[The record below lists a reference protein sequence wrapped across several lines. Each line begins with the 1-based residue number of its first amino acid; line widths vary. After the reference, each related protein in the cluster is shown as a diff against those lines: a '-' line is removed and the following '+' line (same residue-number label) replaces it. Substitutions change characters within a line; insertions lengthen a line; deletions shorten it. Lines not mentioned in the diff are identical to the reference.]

1 MLFYFKNVF
10 YCKRYAESYV
20 ILHLRMM
27 NIFVTYWNIYHVFK
41 MLLTFKKISPTFLC
55 LISVAGEL
63 EYLGIS

>member
-1 MLFYFKNVF
+1 
-10 YCKRYAESYV
+10 
-20 ILHLRMM
+20 M